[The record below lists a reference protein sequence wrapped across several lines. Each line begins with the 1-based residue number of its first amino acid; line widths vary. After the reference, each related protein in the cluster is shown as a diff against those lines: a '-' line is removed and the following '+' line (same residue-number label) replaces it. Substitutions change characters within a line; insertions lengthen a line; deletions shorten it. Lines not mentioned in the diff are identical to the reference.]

1 MDSSKLMLLFDVI
14 VLMLG
19 FYILFQA
26 RAMKINQEVPSLFVS
41 PSEMRQCRN
50 KKGFI
55 LSLYP
60 KANIFGIVDIIFGLE
75 GVYNDGISAMN
86 ESMVQL
92 NEVVNIIVLLI
103 FVAVWI
109 WFSVQLRKAK
119 EEFF

>member
-1 MDSSKLMLLFDVI
+1 
-14 VLMLG
+14 
-19 FYILFQA
+19 
-26 RAMKINQEVPSLFVS
+26 
-41 PSEMRQCRN
+41 
-50 KKGFI
+50 
-55 LSLYP
+55 
-60 KANIFGIVDIIFGLE
+60 LE